1 MQLTQ
6 NSLLQNGKYRI
17 EKVLGQGG
25 FGITYLGEQV
35 ALGRKVAIKE
45 FFMKEYCNRNTA
57 TSHVSVGSQ
66 GSKDTVDRFRLK
78 FIKEAQLIAGLNH
91 PNIIRIHDIF
101 EENGTAYYVME
112 YQEGG
117 SLSEYLK
124 MRGVLGEEEA
134 LYFIRQIAGALEY
147 IHEKKINHLDVKPGN
162 ILLNETNDA
171 VLIDFGLSKRY
182 DDEGNQT
189 STTPVGIS
197 HGYAPLEQYKRGGVG
212 IFSPA
217 TDIYSLGATLY
228 KLLTGNTPPEAND
241 VMEDGL
247 PAMPSN
253 ISGKIR
259 NAIVSAMTPARSKR
273 PQSIEEFLQM
283 LGEAEGKKSQ
293 KSKAKKTEKKPN
305 VEDEETSFTD
315 TVSDKKKATDE
326 KKKQEIKDGDSQ
338 ELPAYKRR
346 HWIVNLGYIC
356 YMLWIVFWSFVLPF
370 SVRYDDCELGAVSIL
385 CATFCLDSLIRMWRN
400 QRNAW
405 YLLFGTLAMCA
416 LGFYYDV
423 NANDDLFVAG
433 MILLF
438 TYAGFFVFLLIFKKN
453 GKSAFKLLEEGE
465 PVSIFSELAVL
476 KQRHWVVNVTTGVI
490 IFGAVF
496 CSMLFTYQ
504 LWPAVIGLIY
514 SLYLGLRNC
523 KESIIIAM
531 IFIFGGL
538 FVDIVN
544 GDMEW
549 NYPLWILVILCYI
562 LQFAVLFIRK
572 NGKSA
577 LSLMR

>member
-134 LYFIRQIAGALEY
+134 LCFIRQIAGALEY

-273 PQSIEEFLQM
+273 PQSIEAFLQM
-283 LGEAEGKKSQ
+283 LGEAEGKKNQ
-293 KSKAKKTEKKPN
+293 KSKTKKTEKKPN
-305 VEDEETSFTD
+305 VENEETSFTD
-315 TVSDKKKATDE
+315 TVSDKKK
-326 KKKQEIKDGDSQ
+326 KQEIKDDDSQ

-523 KESIIIAM
+523 KESIIVAM

-549 NYPLWILVILCYI
+549 NYPLWILVILCYM

>member
-1 MQLTQ
+1 M
-6 NSLLQNGKYRI
+6 
-17 EKVLGQGG
+17 
-25 FGITYLGEQV
+25 
-35 ALGRKVAIKE
+35 
-45 FFMKEYCNRNTA
+45 
-57 TSHVSVGSQ
+57 
-66 GSKDTVDRFRLK
+66 
-78 FIKEAQLIAGLNH
+78 
-91 PNIIRIHDIF
+91 
-101 EENGTAYYVME
+101 
-112 YQEGG
+112 
-117 SLSEYLK
+117 
-124 MRGVLGEEEA
+124 
-134 LYFIRQIAGALEY
+134 
-147 IHEKKINHLDVKPGN
+147 
-162 ILLNETNDA
+162 
-171 VLIDFGLSKRY
+171 
-182 DDEGNQT
+182 
-189 STTPVGIS
+189 
-197 HGYAPLEQYKRGGVG
+197 
-212 IFSPA
+212 
-217 TDIYSLGATLY
+217 
-228 KLLTGNTPPEAND
+228 
-241 VMEDGL
+241 
-247 PAMPSN
+247 
-253 ISGKIR
+253 
-259 NAIVSAMTPARSKR
+259 
-273 PQSIEEFLQM
+273 
-283 LGEAEGKKSQ
+283 
-293 KSKAKKTEKKPN
+293 
-305 VEDEETSFTD
+305 
-315 TVSDKKKATDE
+315 
-326 KKKQEIKDGDSQ
+326 
-338 ELPAYKRR
+338 
-346 HWIVNLGYIC
+346 NLGYIC

-405 YLLFGTLAMCA
+405 YLLFGTLAMCE
-416 LGFYYDV
+416 LGFDYDV

-523 KESIIIAM
+523 KESIIVAM

-549 NYPLWILVILCYI
+549 NYPLWILVILCYM

>member
-134 LYFIRQIAGALEY
+134 LCFIRQIAGALEY

-273 PQSIEEFLQM
+273 PQSIDEFLQM
-283 LGEAEGKKSQ
+283 LGNVEGKKNQ

-305 VEDEETSFTD
+305 EENEKTSFTD
-315 TVSDKKKATDE
+315 TVSDK

-338 ELPAYKRR
+338 ELPVYKRR
-346 HWIVNLGYIC
+346 HWIVNAGYVC
-356 YMLWIVFWSFVLPF
+356 YALWIVFWSFVLPWF
-370 SVRYDDCELGAVSIL
+370 VEDDTILGAVSIF

-400 QRNAW
+400 QRNVW

-416 LGFYYDV
+416 LGFYDNV
-423 NANDDLFVAG
+423 NANNDDLFFAG

-453 GKSAFKLLEEGE
+453 GKSAFKLLKEGE

-504 LWPAVIGLIY
+504 LWPAVIGLLY

-523 KESIIIAM
+523 KESTVIAM

-544 GDMEW
+544 GNMEC

-562 LQFAVLFIRK
+562 LQFAALFIRK